1 MLCKNDGPLILIQLA
16 GKAPLHLL
24 HPLCGAG
31 WEISLDHRG
40 IQDVSAKSSVR
51 ICCLKSERERA
62 KEGEKLNKYEE
73 REQDNALISSV
84 SPQRMSEFRDS
95 LFSH

>member
-1 MLCKNDGPLILIQLA
+1 M
-16 GKAPLHLL
+16 
-24 HPLCGAG
+24 
-31 WEISLDHRG
+31 SLDHRG

-51 ICCLKSERERA
+51 IYCLKSERERA
-62 KEGEKLNKYEE
+62 REGEKGKKDEE

-84 SPQRMSEFRDS
+84 SPQRLSEFRHS